1 MSKSKEYL
9 TLDKYLIKSCP
20 FCKSE
25 KTEVIRRRDKKE
37 DLICNHCNKEFTV
50 VYANENDNVVKC
62 VTDKYDIVIIG
73 PMYKFTWKEFGK
85 KEEFVSNNE
94 YDIKE
99 IMYFVTKNSLSVD
112 KIWSECKKLKKG
124 DSTSI
129 HVNLF
134 GYIGCERID

>member
-25 KTEVIRRRDKKE
+25 NTELIRRRDKKE
-37 DLICNHCNKEFTV
+37 DFICNHCNKEFTI
-50 VYANENDNVVKC
+50 VYANENDNEANK
-62 VTDKYDIVIIG
+62 VTDKYDMVIIG
-73 PMYKFTWKEFGK
+73 PMYKFTWNEFGK
-85 KEEFVSNNE
+85 HEEFVSNNE

-99 IMYFVTKNSLSVD
+99 TMYFVTKTSLSVN

-124 DSTSI
+124 EGTSV